1 MGNPSFI
8 TEDAIVAAE
17 NPSTG
22 STTAVTITNPVT
34 PPPSLGVTALTSTAV
49 ESSTGTTAVTFV
61 VSLTQAVAT
70 DTVVDYTAAPNVDY
84 PSGADPSG
92 KVFFSASDFGG
103 AFPTGSV
110 TIAAGQTQ
118 ADFTINVPNSAL
130 LGTTNKWLGV
140 SITPAGDNPL
150 YGPSAQVDVLNNHPI
165 AGPPAQ
171 PAIALASSATLIP
184 TEYQPTL
191 IKSGNAYTLNL
202 GNILDNITLQPLSF
216 SLANMAAPGADNLSS
231 GLANVIGAGFQLSGN
246 LPSKIAGGNAGQFSL
261 VPETS
266 GLGAQS
272 ETLTISSDDV
282 NDTGYSATLPNM
294 TLTITDNVLAAA
306 AATVGTSSVT
316 FAKVRVGARETQAV
330 TIKNSGELGAAD
342 LDVTTTAGAGTTASG
357 AITQL
362 AASASDSSDIVV
374 GLDTSTAGL
383 KSGTVTLNAFSDL
396 GNGVEIPALPSPTI
410 SVSGAVYREAQ
421 GEVAPSQAIVHV
433 GDPSTQALLVTNAD
447 AADGYSEGLRASLIS
462 SSGGVAVSGG
472 PTGLIAAGGS
482 EFDHPNR
489 HLLDGRGR
497 NRNG

>member
-1 MGNPSFI
+1 
-8 TEDAIVAAE
+8 
-17 NPSTG
+17 
-22 STTAVTITNPVT
+22 
-34 PPPSLGVTALTSTAV
+34 
-49 ESSTGTTAVTFV
+49 
-61 VSLTQAVAT
+61 
-70 DTVVDYTAAPNVDY
+70 
-84 PSGADPSG
+84 
-92 KVFFSASDFGG
+92 
-103 AFPTGSV
+103 
-110 TIAAGQTQ
+110 
-118 ADFTINVPNSAL
+118 
-130 LGTTNKWLGV
+130 
-140 SITPAGDNPL
+140 
-150 YGPSAQVDVLNNHPI
+150 
-165 AGPPAQ
+165 
-171 PAIALASSATLIP
+171 
-184 TEYQPTL
+184 
-191 IKSGNAYTLNL
+191 
-202 GNILDNITLQPLSF
+202 
-216 SLANMAAPGADNLSS
+216 MAAPGADNLSS

-396 GNGVEIPALPSPTI
+396 GNGVKFRPFRAPQFLSPGQSIGRPRAKSRPHRRLSMWAIQVRRRSSSPTPM
-410 SVSGAVYREAQ
+410 Q
-421 GEVAPSQAIVHV
+421 
-433 GDPSTQALLVTNAD
+433 
-447 AADGYSEGLRASLIS
+447 
-462 SSGGVAVSGG
+462 
-472 PTGLIAAGGS
+472 PTDILKACV
-482 EFDHPNR
+482 PP
-489 HLLDGRGR
+489 
-497 NRNG
+497 